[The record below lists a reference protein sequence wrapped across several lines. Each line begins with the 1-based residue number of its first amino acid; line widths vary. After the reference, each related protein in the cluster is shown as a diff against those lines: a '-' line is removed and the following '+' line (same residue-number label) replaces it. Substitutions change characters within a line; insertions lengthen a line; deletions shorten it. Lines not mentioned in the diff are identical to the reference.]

1 MLKKILVAYVCSFLV
16 FYPVSRADEQVT
28 TLSEGEEAP
37 FSGTLFNTEA
47 AARLLTD
54 LEFTQQTCQL
64 EIDRQLGIQRSTM
77 QLEIDNLTASGTS
90 CNLRYEQVIDIKNN
104 QILFLDEQLKQS
116 SPNNKVLWFAIGIA
130 SGVLVTAAAGWTMG
144 QIHPQ

>member
-1 MLKKILVAYVCSFLV
+1 MFKRILAVYICSFLA
-16 FYPVSRADEQVT
+16 FYPVSRAEEQVT
-28 TLSEGEEAP
+28 TLSAGEAAP

-47 AARLLTD
+47 AARLLTE

-64 EIDRQLGIQRSTM
+64 EIDRQLGIQRTTM
-77 QLEIDNLTASGTS
+77 QLEIDNLTASVTS
-90 CNLRYEQVIDIKNN
+90 CNQRYDQVLDIKNN
-104 QILFLDEQLKQS
+104 QILFLDEQLKQAN
-116 SPNNKVLWFAIGIA
+116 PNNKVLWFAIGIA